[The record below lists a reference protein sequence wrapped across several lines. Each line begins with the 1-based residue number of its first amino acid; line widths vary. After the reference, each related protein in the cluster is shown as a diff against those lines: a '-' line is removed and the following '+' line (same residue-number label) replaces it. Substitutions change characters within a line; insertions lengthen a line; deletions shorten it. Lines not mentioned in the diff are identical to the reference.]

1 MQVDQKRATY
11 RMLIL
16 IATKKLAEKAAELFL
31 SKGVPVQY
39 RLNAKGTASSEIMDT
54 LGLGSV
60 DKYLLIATLPTDI
73 SNKMLRL
80 LHSELRLDAVNSGI
94 AFTVPLTGASK
105 LMINMMNDES
115 VINSAE
121 IQGKGESI
129 MNDTVYTLISAVV
142 DRGFS
147 GEVMEAARAAGAGG
161 GTVVHSRGIESEKA
175 TGFWGLGVQEE
186 KEIVLI
192 LADTENKLKIMS
204 AISEKCG
211 IKSDAKGLVMSL
223 PIDSVMG
230 I

>member
-1 MQVDQKRATY
+1 MESNNNRSY
-11 RMLIL
+11 RMLVL
-16 IATKKLAEKAAELFL
+16 IATKKLSEMATELF
-31 SKGVPVQY
+31 STSGVHVQY

-60 DKYLLIATLPTDI
+60 DKYLLILTLPTEI
-73 SNKMLRL
+73 ANKTLKR

-94 AFTVPLTGASK
+94 AFTMPITGVSRI
-105 LMINMMNDES
+105 LLNIMDDEQN
-115 VINSAE
+115 NSEAG
-121 IQGKGESI
+121 GKGESI
-129 MNDTVYTLISAVV
+129 MNDTTYTLISAVV

-161 GTVVHSRGIESEKA
+161 GTVVHSRGIQSEKA
-175 TGFWGLGVQEE
+175 MGFWGLGVGAE

-192 LADTENKLKIMS
+192 LASVENKSKIMT

-211 IKSDAKGLVMSL
+211 MHSDAKGMVMSL
-223 PIDSVMG
+223 PIDAVMG

>member
-1 MQVDQKRATY
+1 METDKTY
-11 RMLIL
+11 RMLVL
-16 IATKKLAEKAAELFL
+16 IATRKLAEKAAELFL
-31 SKGVPVQY
+31 NANVPVQY
-39 RLNAKGTASSEIMDT
+39 RLNAKGTASSEILDT

-60 DKYLLIATLPTDI
+60 DKYLLISTLPTAS
-73 SNKMLRL
+73 SNRMLKR

-94 AFTVPLTGASK
+94 AFTIPLTGASK
-105 LMINMMNDES
+105 IMVNMMNDEQ
-115 VINSAE
+115 IENSAE

-129 MNDTVYTLISAVV
+129 MNDTVYTLISVVV

-147 GEVMEAARAAGAGG
+147 GEVMEAAKTAGAGG

-175 TGFWGLGVQEE
+175 TSFWGLSVQEE

-192 LADTENKLKIMS
+192 LADVQNKSKIMS

-211 IKSDAKGLVMSL
+211 MHSEAKGIVLSL
-223 PIDSVMG
+223 PVDSVMG